1 MIELR
6 SKCHG
11 AHVKEVHDPE
21 LDKDGLMDYYECEK
35 CGCMCEISLHN
46 IPLDV
51 QEKGRELFAW
61 SAQPHTIGECVS
73 WIEDLLKELNIGN
86 GK

>member
-11 AHVKEVHDPE
+11 AEVSEVKAHLAESCYVC
-21 LDKDGLMDYYECEK
+21 DKCMT
-35 CGCMCEISLHN
+35 MCEIS
-46 IPLDV
+46 IVGVDFDPE
-51 QEKGRELFAW
+51 EKGRELFGWGAD
-61 SAQPHTIGECVS
+61 PHTIGECVS
-73 WIEDLLKELNIGN
+73 WIKTLLKELNISN

>member
-11 AHVKEVHDPE
+11 AKVKEVHNRE

-35 CGCMCEISLHN
+35 CGCMCEISLVN
-46 IPLDV
+46 LEFDV
-51 QEKGRELFAW
+51 EEKGRELFAW
-61 SAQPHTIGECVS
+61 SAVPHTIDECVS
-73 WIEDLLKELNIGN
+73 WISSLIRELKS
-86 GK
+86 